1 MSPSKRNPNLFLAQ
15 CPSRT
20 ILDILAE
27 KWALLILHSLSQS
40 PKRTAELRRHIDGI
54 SEKMLIQTL
63 RNLERHGFVSRH
75 AYPEVPPRV
84 DYRLT
89 TLGER
94 LALLVNSLDTW
105 IEENLNEIMAAR
117 AAYDAPP
124 PGASEAG

>member
-1 MSPSKRNPNLFLAQ
+1 MSPSKRNANLFLSQ

-27 KWALLILHSLSQS
+27 KWALLIIHSLSQS

-63 RNLERHGFVSRH
+63 RNLERHGIVSRH
-75 AYPEVPPRV
+75 AYPQVPPRV

-89 TLGER
+89 TLGQR
-94 LALLVNSLDTW
+94 LAQLVNSLDTW
-105 IEENLNEIMAAR
+105 IEENLSEIMAAR
-117 AAYDAPP
+117 AVYDHPP
-124 PGASEAG
+124 SAGREAE